1 MTVLEIL
8 TNLGRI
14 AYIYELWKN
23 RINTLN
29 LGRLNSRQII
39 NRTLRLLEYAATD
52 PNLDKIINEKFQPGI
67 PDWREPSA
75 KTA

>member
-1 MTVLEIL
+1 MTFLEIL

-14 AYIYELWKN
+14 VYIYELWKN

-39 NRTLRLLEYAATD
+39 NRTLRLLEYTATD
-52 PNLDKIINEKFQPGI
+52 PNLDKIINEKFQAGI
-67 PDWREPSA
+67 PD
-75 KTA
+75 

>member
-14 AYIYELWKN
+14 VYIYELWKN

-29 LGRLNSRQII
+29 LGRLSSRQII
-39 NRTLRLLEYAATD
+39 NRTLRLLEYTATD
-52 PNLDKIINEKFQPGI
+52 PQLDRIINEKFQPTS
-67 PDWREPSA
+67 PD
-75 KTA
+75 

>member
-8 TNLGRI
+8 GHLGRI

-52 PNLDKIINEKFQPGI
+52 PQLDRIINEKFQPTN
-67 PDWREPSA
+67 PE
-75 KTA
+75 

>member
-1 MTVLEIL
+1 MTFLEIL

-14 AYIYELWKN
+14 VYIYELWKN

-39 NRTLRLLEYAATD
+39 NRTLRLLEYTATD

-67 PDWREPSA
+67 PD
-75 KTA
+75 

>member
-14 AYIYELWKN
+14 VYIYELWKN

-39 NRTLRLLEYAATD
+39 NRTLRLLEYTATD

-67 PDWREPSA
+67 PD
-75 KTA
+75 

>member
-67 PDWREPSA
+67 PD
-75 KTA
+75 

>member
-1 MTVLEIL
+1 MTFLEIL

-52 PNLDKIINEKFQPGI
+52 PNLDKIINAKFQPTS
-67 PDWREPSA
+67 PD
-75 KTA
+75 

>member
-8 TNLGRI
+8 NHLGRI

-52 PNLDKIINEKFQPGI
+52 PQLDRIINEKFQPTN
-67 PDWREPSA
+67 PE
-75 KTA
+75 